1 MHCHTEPVMLVLTVT
16 VIVSAQTSNDVI
28 KTKFEKA
35 LSQLGKD
42 DEKVS

>member
-1 MHCHTEPVMLVLTVT
+1 MLVLVLTVT
-16 VIVSAQTSNDVI
+16 VIVSAQTSNDDVI
-28 KTKFEKA
+28 KKKFEKA